1 MHICLSSWL
10 PRTTWPSLIAGVTL
24 PSPQTRNRGSLC
36 SGLGKTATVCV
47 SCFSPPLHGSKLYV
61 HFARFYFRLLLT
73 FFCAAFVCVANM
85 FVMSPGSVVKVTN
98 RFIRR
103 VGRLAEARIVWP
115 DAPKRQERASY
126 AWSTFG
132 FRGCVGSVSGT
143 TIPLAYASSYQP
155 WTFWDRHDNYSMHL
169 LVATDHQ
176 RNTISATLGFTGAAG
191 DALVQRHAECERQ
204 PQLHFSHFE
213 NLLACTVRP
222 IWFVPTRGKLP
233 KIQRI
238 SISTFSWLGC
248 A

>member
-1 MHICLSSWL
+1 M
-10 PRTTWPSLIAGVTL
+10 
-24 PSPQTRNRGSLC
+24 
-36 SGLGKTATVCV
+36 
-47 SCFSPPLHGSKLYV
+47 

-155 WTFWDRHDNYSMHL
+155 WTFLDRHDNYSMHL

-176 RNTISATLGFTGAAG
+176 HNTISATLGFTGAAG